1 MRVGLDARDAL
12 RRESGISTLTTFLCR
27 ALAEIESDDE
37 FWLYLDS
44 YDGQGPSN
52 PGLVSGQSFHTSVL
66 PGSGQMWKQVRLPLA
81 LRRDKIDVFHSM
93 TSTIPLARPCPTVV
107 TVCDLFFEAH
117 PELAPAKTRFKMR
130 RLFSYAAR
138 HADRVIA
145 ISETTKRDLMRFYG
159 TPEDRISV
167 IYPGLNPF
175 YRRLDPVKDGEK
187 SKAVLSEYGISRPFL
202 LHVGGMTENRNI
214 GGLLDALAKLKK
226 AGSRPKLVLVGRSF
240 WGFDLK
246 TELAKRLLCDD
257 VVEIKYAPNED
268 LRVLYNEADILLL
281 PSLYEGFGLPVLEA
295 MAAGCP
301 VICARSSSLPEVGGD
316 AVLYFDPDEIHELS
330 HRMRELLDSESLR
343 GDLRLKGKIQSRK
356 FSWKETA
363 RRTWEI
369 LSGLTDY

>member
-214 GGLLDALAKLKK
+214 GGLLDALAKLKQ

-268 LRVLYNEADILLL
+268 LRVLYNEADVLLL
-281 PSLYEGFGLPVLEA
+281 PSLYEGFGLPIIEA
-295 MAAGCP
+295 MACGTP
-301 VICARSSSLPEVGGD
+301 VITSNLSAMPEAAGD
-316 AVLYFDPDEIHELS
+316 AGLLIDPH
-330 HRMRELLDSESLR
+330 DSVAIAKAIESVMEDKTLR
-343 GDLRLKGKIQSRK
+343 DKLVVKGLEHSKS
-356 FSWKETA
+356 FSWLTNAA
-363 RRTWEI
+363 RTI
-369 LSGLTDY
+369 AVYHSLANV